1 MHLGIIMD
9 GNGRWAVER
18 RLPRAFGHKRGASKV
33 TEIVTAC
40 PDLGIKTLT
49 LYAFSTENWNR
60 AAHEVSSLMKLFRGY
75 MQNKFVELV
84 ENNVKVVFHGDPS
97 PIAKDI
103 SAQMKK
109 LELATKDNDGL
120 TLNIALN
127 YGGRDEI
134 VRAARKFSMDTL
146 TGKAIP
152 KDLTMEK
159 FETYLD
165 TKDQP
170 NPDLILRTAGQQR
183 ISNFLL
189 WQMAYSEM
197 YFTATTWPDFS
208 IKELNTVISEFKER
222 QRTFGGNSAG
232 NQKNCSAR

>member
-49 LYAFSTENWNR
+49 LYAFSTENWTR
-60 AAHEVSSLMKLFRGY
+60 TAHEVSSLMKLFRGY
-75 MQNKFVELV
+75 LQNKFLELV
-84 ENNVKVVFHGDPS
+84 ENNVKVVFLGDPS
-97 PIAKDI
+97 PIARDI
-103 SAQMKK
+103 SSQMKR

-134 VRAARKFSMDTL
+134 VRAAQKFGMDTVAD
-146 TGKAIP
+146 KVIP
-152 KDLTMEK
+152 KDLTTET
-159 FETYLD
+159 FERYLD
-165 TKDQP
+165 TKGQT
-170 NPDLILRTAGQQR
+170 NPDLIIRTAGQRR

-189 WQMAYSEM
+189 WQIAYSEL
-197 YFTATTWPDFS
+197 YFTNTTWPDFT
-208 IKELNTVISEFKER
+208 IKELQLILSEFNQEE
-222 QRTFGGNSAG
+222 RTFGGNKSKTT
-232 NQKNCSAR
+232 QIH